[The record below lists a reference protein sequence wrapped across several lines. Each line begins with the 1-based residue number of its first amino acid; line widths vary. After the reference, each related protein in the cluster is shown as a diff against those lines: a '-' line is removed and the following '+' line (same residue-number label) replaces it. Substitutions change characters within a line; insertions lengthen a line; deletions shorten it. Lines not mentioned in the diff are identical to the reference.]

1 MKSKKC
7 RRCEKR
13 LSVKS
18 FYVKEKSKDGR
29 QTWCKDC
36 QVAYDR
42 KRRTKAKHRKA
53 QMQEVAENTQKANT
67 AIVTWKKDI
76 DTWKTKAKK
85 AVRKAMLMQ
94 ANENARAAMV
104 AEEDKK
110 VFKATH
116 EAAGKRKR
124 EWTMKAYSIPVG
136 VPDAPFPL
144 PVGEWVADA
153 FLGKSNAEVVMPI
166 GMRVFG
172 EMILQAD
179 GRVMFKVEDDHDNV
193 STVVLHWK
201 QKA

>member
-7 RRCEKR
+7 RRCKKR

-18 FYVKEKSKDGR
+18 FYESAREVDKEVFKDIR
-29 QTWCKDC
+29 E
-36 QVAYDR
+36 AS
-42 KRRTKAKHRKA
+42 KRR
-53 QMQEVAENTQKANT
+53 
-67 AIVTWKKDI
+67 
-76 DTWKTKAKK
+76 
-85 AVRKAMLMQ
+85 
-94 ANENARAAMV
+94 RA
-104 AEEDKK
+104 
-110 VFKATH
+110 
-116 EAAGKRKR
+116 
-124 EWTMKAYSIPVG
+124 WTMQAYSIPVG
-136 VPDAPFPL
+136 VPEAPPV
-144 PVGEWVADA
+144 PVGEWIADA

>member
-7 RRCEKR
+7 RSCKKR

-18 FYVKEKSKDGR
+18 FYVKAKSKDGR

-36 QVAYDR
+36 QVAYDK
-42 KRRTKAKHRKA
+42 KRRAEIKRREV
-53 QMQEVAENTQKANT
+53 QVEEVAENTQKANA

-76 DTWKTKAKK
+76 DTWKAEVKK
-85 AVRKAMLMQ
+85 AVSKAVMTQACENARKAM
-94 ANENARAAMV
+94 AT
-104 AEEDKK
+104 EEDKK
-110 VFKATH
+110 VFKALH
-116 EAAGKRKR
+116 GAAGKQKSYTISV
-124 EWTMKAYSIPVG
+124 E
-136 VPDAPFPL
+136 VPSTPP
-144 PVGEWVADA
+144 PPSGEWVADA

-193 STVVLHWK
+193 STVTLHWNWK